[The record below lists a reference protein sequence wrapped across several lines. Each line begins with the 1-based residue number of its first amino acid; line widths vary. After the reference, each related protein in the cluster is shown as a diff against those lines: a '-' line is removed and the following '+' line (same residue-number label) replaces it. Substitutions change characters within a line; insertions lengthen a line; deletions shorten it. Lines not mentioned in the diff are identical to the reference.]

1 MDTKELLAQLAKFDE
16 MEAQDGMNLL
26 EDVEEENEL
35 ADKKSK
41 KRVYLAAVGAIEK
54 LRDELEEG
62 IDPATGKLDAETEDF
77 FNKLGEIVDEIQSRS
92 YAFDESLDE
101 ANTYTDNMLD
111 GINVANKTINSDLE
125 FNVQVKEVNGGV
137 AFNANGTGVQYHPYK
152 PVDHEAS
159 KEELADVVNR
169 CAEVVENKI
178 NELEDEIIGIFNE
191 RGFRK

>member
-1 MDTKELLAQLAKFDE
+1 MDLKELVNKINESLVEEKVSEDINNPYTVQEFHSDVADCINQLQGA
-16 MEAQDGMNLL
+16 L
-26 EDVEEENEL
+26 EDMANE
-35 ADKKSK
+35 D
-41 KRVYLAAVGAIEK
+41 
-54 LRDELEEG
+54 
-62 IDPATGKLDAETEDF
+62 EDF
-77 FNKLGEIVDEIQSRS
+77 DQP
-92 YAFDESLDE
+92 SLDVLIAAESILKCAKKFRADMEELKNANFEESVNE
-101 ANTYTDNMLD
+101 ANSYTDDMLD
-111 GINVANKTINSDLE
+111 KINIANKTINSDLE

-169 CAEVVENKI
+169 CAEVIENKI

>member
-41 KRVYLAAVGAIEK
+41 KRVYLAAVEAIEK

-101 ANTYTDNMLD
+101 TKDVDGDIVDYT
-111 GINVANKTINSDLE
+111 
-125 FNVQVKEVNGGV
+125 FNVTVTMDAENEVPNNFLKSDIQK
-137 AFNANGTGVQYHPYK
+137 AIEDRLEKY
-152 PVDHEAS
+152 DAS
-159 KEELADVVNR
+159 I
-169 CAEVVENKI
+169 EV
-178 NELEDEIIGIFNE
+178 EDA
-191 RGFRK
+191 